1 MKKESGERGKHF
13 WEKAWSGLCF
23 FLGFYGRELLFPRRC
38 PVCDRP
44 VKGLGRL
51 CCESCKD
58 RLEPVTGAWC
68 LKCGKPLSTAGEK
81 GTDGYCHDC
90 SRGEHCF
97 TRGRSV
103 FTYDSAALSLYRFKY
118 GGRQEYADY
127 YGTAAA
133 CMLREEESFREA
145 DALVP
150 VPLHPSRQKKRGY
163 NQAKVFADALS
174 KHLGVPVRE
183 DLVIRCRKTEPMKL
197 LNPADRQNNLKKAF
211 KIARNDVKLKTIIL
225 IDDIYTTGST
235 IDAVSRVFLEQGVHK
250 IYFVTL
256 AVGKGI

>member
-1 MKKESGERGKHF
+1 MKKKYSRERKKYF
-13 WEKAWSGLCF
+13 LEKVCSDLCF
-23 FLGFYGRELLFPRRC
+23 YGKELLFPRRC

-44 VKGLGRL
+44 VKGMERL
-51 CCESCKD
+51 CCKNCEG
-58 RLEPVTGAWC
+58 RLETVKEPWC
-68 LKCGKPLSTAGEK
+68 LKCGKPLVVLGDKEAGA
-81 GTDGYCHDC
+81 YCHDC

-97 TRGRSV
+97 SRGRAV

-127 YGTAAA
+127 YGMIAA
-133 CMLREEESFREA
+133 CMMQEEEDWKKA
-145 DALVP
+145 DALIP

-163 NQAKVFADALS
+163 NQAKIFADVLS
-174 KHLGVPVRE
+174 KDLGVPVME
-183 DLVIRCRKTEPMKL
+183 DLVVRCKRTVPMKL

-225 IDDIYTTGST
+225 VDDIYTTGST
-235 IDAVSRVFLEQGVHK
+235 IDAVSRVFLENGVHK

-256 AVGKGI
+256 AVGRGF